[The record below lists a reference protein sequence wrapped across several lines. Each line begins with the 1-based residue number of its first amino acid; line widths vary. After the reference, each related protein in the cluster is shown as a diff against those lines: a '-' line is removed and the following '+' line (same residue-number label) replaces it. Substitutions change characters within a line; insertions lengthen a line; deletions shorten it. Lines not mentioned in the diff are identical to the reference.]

1 MGVMGVTILRNASVL
16 DPEKGEL
23 APGQS
28 VVVEGGRIADVG
40 PGLSGPDDALVL
52 DAGPMAHEAGIPIVY
67 GTDLFADTHDHQLEE
82 FIIRSEV
89 QPPTDLIR
97 AATSTAARLLQL
109 DGQVGV
115 VAPGAFADL
124 LVIDGNPLE
133 DIRVLTTPD
142 QTLRFIMKEG
152 QIYKN
157 QL

>member
-1 MGVMGVTILRNASVL
+1 M
-16 DPEKGEL
+16 
-23 APGQS
+23 
-28 VVVEGGRIADVG
+28 
-40 PGLSGPDDALVL
+40 
-52 DAGPMAHEAGIPIVY
+52 
-67 GTDLFADTHDHQLEE
+67 HDHQLEE
-82 FIIRSEV
+82 FIIRSEI
-89 QPPTDLIR
+89 QPPADLIR

-142 QTLRFIMKEG
+142 QTLKLIMKEG